1 MFMGHTRNLSNKVM
15 VCSGP
20 GCKAWDSEKVL
31 NLVRDSIGGDQ
42 NVKPCTMD
50 CTNNCGG
57 GVSVG
62 MSNSG
67 KIIKLREPSD
77 VLSLLN
83 PNNGSS

>member
-1 MFMGHTRNLSNKVM
+1 
-15 VCSGP
+15 
-20 GCKAWDSEKVL
+20 
-31 NLVRDSIGGDQ
+31 
-42 NVKPCTMD
+42 MD

-67 KIIKLREPSD
+67 KIIKLREPRD

-83 PNNGSS
+83 PNKGSS